1 MAWGTSDLGGPRWAL
16 QTHRQL
22 LVVQGRGMHLQDF
35 ERGTVSA
42 TFASLTVAAGDAA
55 GWALSVSHETILF
68 CLSCRFAEVCTEAGS
83 LQWACE
89 GCGEQIQAK
98 VKSTLQQKPAPN
110 LISESRCGREGRSN
124 ACVINDK
131 VWANTCLLAKVPHRS
146 FSAVPQFQPLSFR
159 TLLHYPLSQTAVS
172 MTCDLDHPTPPIC
185 ASHPAR
191 GLIPRCTSGLPYSLG
206 PQLICQVIL
215 WWANPR
221 QLMNHIPVYGT
232 LETKERWVASTVFS
246 PYRKKKFQPGHMK
259 MPWSRVLAL
268 MQHAK
273 VIWRCLFYFLLA
285 LFPTQFFYCYPSE
298 QVSGDGDWAGNKL
311 RQLPILSKHQTS
323 NHTQH

>member
-124 ACVINDK
+124 ACIINDK

-232 LETKERWVASTVFS
+232 LETKERWVASTVFA

-259 MPWSRVLAL
+259 MPGAGFLPWCSTQRWFEGVFSIFFWLFSPHSSFIATP
-268 MQHAK
+268 ANK
-273 VIWRCLFYFLLA
+273 CLGMETEL
-285 LFPTQFFYCYPSE
+285 
-298 QVSGDGDWAGNKL
+298 GIN
-311 RQLPILSKHQTS
+311 
-323 NHTQH
+323 